1 MSSFG
6 QNRLDTEITYLKGV
20 GPVRGKLLN
29 EIGIT
34 TVRDLLQ
41 YYPRKFLDRT
51 NIKPI
56 NHLKI
61 GEEAVVIG
69 KVQSF
74 GLRKTRRRNF
84 FQIILNDGSGRLQ
97 CNWFNGISWISDK
110 FTINQK
116 VAVFGKID
124 FYKGFT
130 ISHPEHDI
138 LDENEDPTNT
148 GKIIAQYSST
158 ASLKS
163 AGLDSRGFRKIITN
177 ALLHG
182 GRELSDHFNSDFR
195 DEIGLTSYGES
206 IHSIHQPENA
216 EKLTKAIYRLKFDEL
231 FFLQILMAM
240 KKAFTKKEIST
251 AYPDINDYTRNIYE
265 KLPFQLT
272 DAQINAM
279 REIRKDLSQPHQMNR
294 LIQGDV
300 GCGKTVVAL
309 LSSAIV
315 ADNEGQIAVLAPTEI
330 LARQHYKSMKE
341 LADHVGLKVA
351 LLLGG
356 KKGDERDEIL
366 NELQAGEIQLLIG
379 THAIIQPDI
388 EFNNLGLVVIDEQ
401 HRFGVEQRKALLD
414 KGNHPH
420 ILAMTATPIPRTLAI
435 TYHGD
440 MDVTIINQLPG
451 NRQPVK
457 TFVVNSDQED
467 RIYNFLKK
475 EVKAGNQCFIVYP
488 IIEESEKLDLKAAE
502 TEYKKL
508 SKDIFPELN
517 IGYIHG
523 KLKSDERDL
532 KMQAFKD
539 NEMQILVATTV
550 IEVGIDIPNATVMV
564 IENADRFGLAQLHQL
579 RGRIGRGEK
588 PGFCILIPGKNDG
601 FVSERLKIMESTSDG
616 FEIADEDLRLRGPGD
631 FFGTKQHGYMKLK
644 IADIARDG
652 KIARIARQYAF
663 SVIEDDPEL
672 AKPNHEGILQK
683 FKTEY
688 AHMYAY
694 LQTG

>member
-1 MSSFG
+1 MTNFA
-6 QNRLDTEITYLKGV
+6 QNPLDTEITYLKGV

-29 EIGIT
+29 EIGIS
-34 TVRDLLQ
+34 TVRELLQ
-41 YYPRKFLDRT
+41 YYPRKYLDRT

-61 GEEAVVIG
+61 GEEAVIIG
-69 KVQSF
+69 RVQSF

-84 FQIILNDGSGRLQ
+84 FQIVISDGSGRLQ

-124 FYKGFT
+124 FYKGFS

-138 LDENEDPTNT
+138 LDENEDPTHT
-148 GKIIAQYSST
+148 GKIIAQYSSS

-182 GRELSDHFNSDFR
+182 GRELSDHFTPILRS
-195 DEIGLTSYGES
+195 EVGLNSYGES
-206 IHSIHQPENA
+206 IHTIHQPENA
-216 EKLTKAIYRLKFDEL
+216 ETLKQAIYRLKFDEL
-231 FFLQILMAM
+231 FFLQILMAK

-251 AYPDINDYTRNIYE
+251 PYPEIGNYTREIYE

-272 DAQINAM
+272 NAQINAM
-279 REIRKDLSQPHQMNR
+279 RDIRKDLGQPHQMNR

-309 LSSAIV
+309 LSSTIV
-315 ADNEGQIAVLAPTEI
+315 ADNGGQIAVLAPTEI

-341 LADHVGLKVA
+341 LCDLVDLKVE

-356 KKGDERDEIL
+356 KKGDERDKLLHKVSSE
-366 NELQAGEIQLLIG
+366 EIQILIG

-388 EFNNLGLVVIDEQ
+388 EFENLGLVVIDEQ
-401 HRFGVEQRKALLD
+401 HRFGVEQRKSLLD

-440 MDVTIINQLPG
+440 MDVTIIDELPG
-451 NRQPVK
+451 NRQPIK
-457 TFVVNSDQED
+457 TFVVTSDQQE
-467 RIYNFLKK
+467 RIYNFIRK
-475 EVKAGNQCFIVYP
+475 EVNSGNQCFIVYP
-488 IIEESEKLDLKAAE
+488 IIEESEKLDLKASE

-508 SKDIFPELN
+508 SKEVFPE
-517 IGYIHG
+517 IAVGYIHG
-523 KLKSDERDL
+523 KIKSVERD
-532 KMQAFKD
+532 KQMEAFKQ
-539 NEMQILVATTV
+539 NEIQILVATTV

-579 RGRIGRGEK
+579 RGRIGRGDK
-588 PGFCILIPGKNDG
+588 PGFCILIPGKKDG
-601 FVSERLKIMESTSDG
+601 FISERLKIMESTSDG
-616 FEIADEDLRLRGPGD
+616 FLIADEDLRLRGPGD

-652 KIARIARQYAF
+652 SIARLARQYAF
-663 SVIEDDPEL
+663 HVIDDDPDL
-672 AKPNHEGILQK
+672 KKSDHQGILQK

-688 AHMYAY
+688 SHMYAY

>member
-1 MSSFG
+1 MTSFA
-6 QNRLDTEITYLKGV
+6 QNPLDTEITYLKGV

-29 EIGIT
+29 EIGIS

-56 NHLKI
+56 NQLKI

-69 KVQSF
+69 RVQTF

-84 FQIILNDGSGRLQ
+84 FQIVLNDGTGRLQ
-97 CNWFNGISWISDK
+97 CNWFNGISWISEK
-110 FTINQK
+110 FSVNQK

-163 AGLDSRGFRKIITN
+163 AGLDSRGFRNIITN
-177 ALLHG
+177 ALFHG
-182 GRELSDHFNSDFR
+182 GRELSDHFSQELCN
-195 DEIGLTSYGES
+195 EIGLTSYGQA
-206 IHSIHQPENA
+206 IHSIHQPENP
-216 EKLTKAIYRLKFDEL
+216 ESLTNAIYRLKFDEL
-231 FFLQILMAM
+231 FFLQILMAK
-240 KKAFTKKEIST
+240 KKAFTKKETST
-251 AYPDINDYTRNIYE
+251 AYPEIGNFTREIYE
-265 KLPFQLT
+265 KLPFRLT

-279 REIRKDLSQPHQMNR
+279 KEIRKDISIPQQMNR
-294 LIQGDV
+294 LVQGDV

-309 LSSAIV
+309 LSASIV
-315 ADNEGQIAVLAPTEI
+315 ADNGGQIAVLAPTEI
-330 LARQHYKSMKE
+330 LARQHYKTMKE
-341 LADHVGLKVA
+341 LADLVGLKVE

-356 KKGDERDEIL
+356 KKGDERI
-366 NELQAGEIQLLIG
+366 ELLDNVQNGTIQLLIG

-388 EFNNLGLVVIDEQ
+388 EFNNLGLVIIDEQ
-401 HRFGVEQRKALLD
+401 HRFGVEQRKALLE

-440 MDVTIINQLPG
+440 MDVTIIDQLPG
-451 NRQPVK
+451 NRQPIK
-457 TFVVNSDQED
+457 TFVVNSSQQEH
-467 RIYNFLKK
+467 IYNFIKK
-475 EVKAGNQCFIVYP
+475 EVKAGSQCFIVYP

-502 TEYKKL
+502 TEFKKL

-517 IGYIHG
+517 IGFIHG
-523 KLKSDERDL
+523 KLKPEDRDL
-532 KMQAFKD
+532 KMKAFKEND
-539 NEMQILVATTV
+539 LQILVATTV

-579 RGRIGRGEK
+579 RGRIGRGDK
-588 PGFCILIPGKNDG
+588 PGFCILIPGKDE
-601 FVSERLKIMESTSDG
+601 VSERLKIMESTSDG

-663 SVIEDDPEL
+663 QIIDVDPDL
-672 AKPNHEGILQK
+672 SFTDHTGILQK

>member
-1 MSSFG
+1 MTSFA
-6 QNRLDTEITYLKGV
+6 QNPLDTKITYLKGV

-29 EIGIT
+29 EIGIS

-56 NHLKI
+56 KELKI

-69 KVQSF
+69 RIETL

-84 FQIILNDGSGRLQ
+84 FQITLNDGTGRLQ
-97 CNWFNGISWISDK
+97 CNWFNGISWISEK
-110 FTINQK
+110 FSVNQK
-116 VAVFGKID
+116 VTVFGKID
-124 FYKGFT
+124 FYKGYT

-138 LDENEDPTNT
+138 LDENEDPRNT
-148 GKIIAQYSST
+148 GNIIAQYSST

-163 AGLDSRGFRKIITN
+163 AGLDSRGFRNIITN
-177 ALLHG
+177 ALLYG
-182 GRELSDHFNSDFR
+182 GRELSDHFSQELCS
-195 DEIGLTSYGES
+195 EIGLISYGQA
-206 IHSIHQPENA
+206 IHSIHKPKNSVS
-216 EKLTKAIYRLKFDEL
+216 LTNAIYRLKFDEL
-231 FFLQILMAM
+231 FFLQILMA
-240 KKAFTKKEIST
+240 KKKVFIKKEVSSSF
-251 AYPDINDYTRNIYE
+251 PDIGNITRKIYE
-265 KLPFQLT
+265 KIPFKLT
-272 DAQINAM
+272 DAQVRAM
-279 REIRKDLSQPHQMNR
+279 KEIRRDISIPQQMNR
-294 LIQGDV
+294 LLQGDV

-309 LSSAIV
+309 LSAAII
-315 ADNEGQIAVLAPTEI
+315 ADNSAQIAVLAPTEI
-330 LARQHYKSMKE
+330 LARQHYKTMKE
-341 LADHVGLKVA
+341 LADLVGLKIE
-351 LLLGG
+351 LILGG
-356 KKGDERDEIL
+356 KKKDERL
-366 NELQAGEIQLLIG
+366 ELLENIKSGEIQLLIG

-388 EFNNLGLVVIDEQ
+388 EFNNLGLVIIDEQ

-440 MDVTIINQLPG
+440 MDITIIDQLPG
-451 NRQPVK
+451 NRQPIK
-457 TFVVNSDQED
+457 TFVVNSNQQDK
-467 RIYNFLKK
+467 IYNFIKK
-475 EVKAGNQCFIVYP
+475 EVNLGNQCFIVYP

-508 SKDIFPELN
+508 SNNIFPEFN
-517 IGYIHG
+517 IGFIHG
-523 KLKSDERDL
+523 KLKSEDRDL
-532 KMQAFKD
+532 RMEAFKQ
-539 NEMQILVATTV
+539 NQIQILVATTV
-550 IEVGIDIPNATVMV
+550 IEVGIDIPNATTMV

-579 RGRIGRGEK
+579 RGRIGRGDK
-588 PGFCILIPGKNDG
+588 RGFCILIPSKNEI
-601 FVSERLKIMESTSDG
+601 SERLKIMELTSDG
-616 FEIADEDLRLRGPGD
+616 FEIADEDLRIRGPGD

-644 IADIARDG
+644 IADITKDG

-663 SVIEDDPEL
+663 QIINEDPEL
-672 AKPNHEGILQK
+672 NSSRNTGILQK

>member
-1 MSSFG
+1 MNSFA
-6 QNRLDTEITYLKGV
+6 QNPLDTEITYLKGV
-20 GPVRGKLLN
+20 GSVRGKLLN
-29 EIGIT
+29 EIGIS
-34 TVRDLLQ
+34 TVRELLQ

-69 KVQSF
+69 RVQSF

-84 FQIILNDGSGRLQ
+84 FQIILNDGSGQLQ

-110 FTINQK
+110 FSVNQK

-148 GKIIAQYSST
+148 GKIIAQYSSS

-163 AGLDSRGFRKIITN
+163 AGLDSRGFRNIITN

-182 GRELSDHFNSDFR
+182 GRELSDHFINDFR
-195 DEIGLTSYGES
+195 AEIGLTSYGEA
-206 IHSIHQPENA
+206 IHSIHQPENG
-216 EKLTKAIYRLKFDEL
+216 EKLTNAIYRLKFDEL
-231 FFLQILMAM
+231 FFLQILMAK
-240 KKAFTKKEIST
+240 KKAYTKKEIST
-251 AYPDINDYTRNIYE
+251 AYPEIGNYTRNIYE
-265 KLPFQLT
+265 KLPFNLT
-272 DAQINAM
+272 DAQIKAM
-279 REIRKDLSQPHQMNR
+279 REVRKDLGQPHQMNR

-309 LSSAIV
+309 LSSTIV
-315 ADNEGQIAVLAPTEI
+315 ADNGGQIAVLAPTEI
-330 LARQHYKSMKE
+330 LARQHYKSIKE
-341 LADHVGLKVA
+341 LGDLVGLKVE

-356 KKGDERDEIL
+356 KKGDERESL
-366 NELQAGEIQLLIG
+366 LQKVKNGEIQLLIG
-379 THAIIQPDI
+379 THALIQPDI
-388 EFNNLGLVVIDEQ
+388 EFKNLGLVVIDEQ
-401 HRFGVEQRKALLD
+401 HRFGVEQRKALLE

-440 MDVTIINQLPG
+440 MDVTVIDQLPG

-457 TFVVNSDQED
+457 TFVVTSDQQE
-467 RIYNFLKK
+467 RIYNFLRK
-475 EVKAGNQCFIVYP
+475 EVKDGSQCFIVYP
-488 IIEESEKLDLKAAE
+488 IIEESEKLDLKAAD

-508 SKDIFPELN
+508 SKDIFPEFD

-523 KLKSDERDL
+523 KIKSEDRDL
-532 KMQAFKD
+532 KMEAFKK
-539 NEMQILVATTV
+539 NELQILVATTV
-550 IEVGIDIPNATVMV
+550 IEVGIDIPNATVIV

-579 RGRIGRGEK
+579 RGRIGRGDK
-588 PGFCILIPGKNDG
+588 PGYCILIPGKNDG
-601 FVSERLKIMESTSDG
+601 FISERLKIMESTSDG

-652 KIARIARQYAF
+652 KIARLARQYAF
-663 SVIEDDPEL
+663 RVIENDPGL
-672 AKPNHEGILQK
+672 SNPIHSGIMNK